1 MALLS
6 WSGLGGLWGEQWL
19 GWVVG
24 TTLSSYVHIFSFFY
38 HFIISLFILLFSIS
52 IHTYSLFFY
61 STRLVK
67 EIHLVETL
75 AATHAQYRKNA
86 EVLS

>member
-24 TTLSSYVHIFSFFY
+24 TTLSPYVHIFSKVLVY
-38 HFIISLFILLFSIS
+38 ILTAYFLLNSARES
-52 IHTYSLFFY
+52 N
-61 STRLVK
+61 
-67 EIHLVETL
+67 
-75 AATHAQYRKNA
+75 RKWT
-86 EVLS
+86 